1 MKSYTIRMNIE
12 IVPSDESPRE
22 TPTIQQDGSVQMTL
36 AESEACNIDRCEHA
50 LLQTA
55 YPALRNALSSHLS
68 ALSKKKPVNSSPQES

>member
-1 MKSYTIRMNIE
+1 MKSYTIRMNID

-36 AESEACNIDRCEHA
+36 AESEAFNIDRCEHA

-55 YPALRNALSSHLS
+55 YPALRHALSTHLS
-68 ALSKKKPVNSSPQES
+68 ALSKKNL